1 MNLKKLT
8 LVSALLASSLFAG
21 NYNVDAS
28 HSNMGFKIKH
38 MMISN
43 VKGSFDEFKGSFEYD
58 EKTNVLKSLNGEIT
72 VDSINTADKKRDS
85 HLKADELFSAK
96 KFPKINFKLTKVDG
110 DVAYGDITLKGITKN
125 IKLELENGGTV
136 KDPWGNERAGFAL
149 SGKIN
154 RKDFGISWNKVL
166 EAGGVAVGEIVKLDI
181 EVEGIKAK

>member
-8 LVSALLASSLFAG
+8 LTSALLVSSLFAG
-21 NYNVDAS
+21 TYNVDAS
-28 HSNMGFKIKH
+28 HSNMGFKVKH

-43 VKGSFDEFKGSFEYD
+43 VSGSFDEFKGSFEYD
-58 EKTNVLKSLNGEIT
+58 EKTNILKSLNGVIT
-72 VDSINTADKKRDS
+72 VDSINTADEKRDA

-96 KFPKINFKLTKVDG
+96 KFPEINFKLTKVDG
-110 DVAYGDITLKGITKN
+110 DIAYGDITLKGVTKN
-125 IKLELENGGTV
+125 IKLELDNGGTV
-136 KDPWGNERAGFAL
+136 KDPWGNERAAFAL

-181 EVEGIKAK
+181 EVEGIKTK